1 MRNFRNLLL
10 CCAIIPCAALAQS
23 ASNSAEAPNASLAS
37 SENSDISRLEVSFAY
52 SFLRGNANP
61 GQCGC
66 FNLNGGNAEA
76 ALHLYRR
83 FSAVADFT
91 GENTASVNNGVRGLS
106 LLAITAGPR
115 ISFAFHRRFVPFA
128 QGLFGVVHGFNSYF
142 PVTAGPTGAA
152 TDFAMIAGGGFDFH
166 ITQHLAIRPIEAD
179 YFLTRLP
186 NEVNGAQNNL
196 GLSSGVV
203 LRIR

>member
-37 SENSDISRLEVSFAY
+37 SENSDIARLEVSFAY

-166 ITQHLAIRPIEAD
+166 IAQHLAIRPIEAD

-186 NEVNGAQNNL
+186 NGVNGAQNNL